1 MVFTTTRCSVFCVI
15 LEFKQFKASAQHNKQ
30 TNQGGTAKLFFWQ
43 HGKTVINTLKSY
55 PVTLPSE
62 FIIGF
67 SHYFF
72 PHSCCSIKR
81 AGGQDLPKLRM
92 GPRHTPHRAAVRLQ
106 DNTECKRPQKHTAP
120 SEREG
125 YSIHCRDFLP

>member
-1 MVFTTTRCSVFCVI
+1 M
-15 LEFKQFKASAQHNKQ
+15 
-30 TNQGGTAKLFFWQ
+30 
-43 HGKTVINTLKSY
+43 LKSY
-55 PVTLPSE
+55 PVTLASE

-81 AGGQDLPKLRM
+81 AGGQDLPELRM

-106 DNTECKRPQKHTAP
+106 DNTKCNSSEKHMTP
-120 SEREG
+120 REHEG
-125 YSIHCRDFLP
+125 FSIHFCDFLL